1 MLARDADR
9 PINAQIGALFPE
21 RAVRPRD
28 SCLVAPRSPDRVV
41 GGVGYP
47 TQDRPRGAS
56 PVGCGSSS
64 LRALGHWSGGYRVAS
79 FHQNGQ
85 RRSAT
90 GRETL
95 ASLQESDT
103 TSSSTGLCRR
113 TSNIAAVS
121 LIWVSDGRLASV
133 PECRSV

>member
-1 MLARDADR
+1 M
-9 PINAQIGALFPE
+9 
-21 RAVRPRD
+21 
-28 SCLVAPRSPDRVV
+28 PRSALCSLKGPYDLGIHAWLLLAHPIALSAESDTRLKT
-41 GGVGYP
+41 G
-47 TQDRPRGAS
+47 RGAS

-121 LIWVSDGRLASV
+121 LIWVSDGRLASL
-133 PECRSV
+133 PRCCIA